1 VQQSEQIK
9 MKTVLFD
16 NETTG
21 LLRPSPAPITEQPY
35 IIEFY
40 GVAIDDKTFKVIE
53 EYECLIKPP
62 VPVSDEITRI
72 TKISQDMVEDED
84 FFISHYEGIA
94 NLFLGAERMVAHNLS
109 FDRSMLANELIR
121 IDKLINFPWPIQHVC
136 TVERSLDLEGYRLN
150 LAKLYKKATGK
161 DHEGA
166 HRAKAD
172 VEALVEC
179 YKWLKK
185 KKMV

>member
-1 VQQSEQIK
+1 

-21 LLRPSPAPITEQPY
+21 LLRPAPASITEQPY

-53 EYECLIKPP
+53 EYECLIRPP
-62 VPVSDEITRI
+62 IPVSDEIARI
-72 TKISQDMVEDED
+72 TGINQNMVEDKES
-84 FFISHYEGIA
+84 FISHYENIA
-94 NLFLGAERMVAHNLS
+94 ELFLGAERMVAHNLS

-121 IDKLINFPWPIQHVC
+121 IDKLINFPWPVQHMC

-150 LAKLYKKATGK
+150 LAKLYNKATGK
-161 DHEGA
+161 AHEGA

-172 VEALVEC
+172 VLALVEC

-185 KKMV
+185 KKMI